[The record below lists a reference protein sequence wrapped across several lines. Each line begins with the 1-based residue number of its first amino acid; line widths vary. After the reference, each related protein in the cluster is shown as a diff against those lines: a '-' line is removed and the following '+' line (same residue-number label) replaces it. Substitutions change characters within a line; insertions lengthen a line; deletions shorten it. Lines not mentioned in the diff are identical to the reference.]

1 MNGGNILP
9 AVLFPEFLPPTF
21 APRMADEIDLTD
33 QQGADPSDAK
43 AQRIV
48 EEATKVFWKYGV
60 KSVTMDDVARHLAI
74 SKKTLYQYVAD
85 KGDLVLKVLNA
96 TSDRFHRHINGIQAS
111 GLNAI
116 DEMLAIA
123 NYIAQETASFHPSI
137 YYDLAKYYPAAC
149 RIMDRGKQVDVVRQI
164 TANME
169 KGIRE
174 GLYRDDINVPLLAK
188 LYVVRFDQA
197 MTEEL
202 GHLMGRYSLA
212 DMNWELFRYHIRGI
226 ASKKGMDYLEKK
238 VTKEQSKA

>member
-1 MNGGNILP
+1 
-9 AVLFPEFLPPTF
+9 
-21 APRMADEIDLTD
+21 MADKVEFSD
-33 QQGADPSDAK
+33 QQGADPSDLRG
-43 AQRIV
+43 QRIID
-48 EEATKVFWKYGV
+48 EAARVFWKYGV
-60 KSVTMDDVARHLAI
+60 KSVTMDDVARHLTI

-96 TSDRFHRHINGIQAS
+96 TSERFHRHIGGIQSS

-123 NYIAQETASFHPSI
+123 SYIAQETASFHPSI
-137 YYDLAKYYPAAC
+137 YYDLAKYYPEAC

-174 GLYRDDINVPLLAK
+174 GLYRDDINVPLLAR

-197 MTEEL
+197 MSLE
-202 GHLMGRYSLA
+202 MGRLSDRYSMA
-212 DMNWELFRYHIRGI
+212 EMNWEMFRYHIRGI
-226 ASKKGMDYLEKK
+226 ASKKGIDYLEKK
-238 VTKEQSKA
+238 VTKAQNKE

>member
-1 MNGGNILP
+1 
-9 AVLFPEFLPPTF
+9 
-21 APRMADEIDLTD
+21 MAEKAELSD
-33 QQGADPSDAK
+33 QQGPDPSDLK
-43 AQRIV
+43 AQRILD
-48 EEATKVFWKYGV
+48 EAAKVFWKYGV

-96 TSDRFHRHINGIQAS
+96 TSDRFHKEIAAIQAT

-123 NYIAQETASFHPSI
+123 SYIAQETAAFHPSI
-137 YYDLAKYYPAAC
+137 YYDLAKYYPEAC

-164 TANME
+164 TENME

-174 GLYRDDINVPLLAK
+174 GLYRDDIHVPLLAK

-197 MTEEL
+197 MTAEI
-202 GHLMGRYSLA
+202 GQLMGRYSLA
-212 DMNWELFRYHIRGI
+212 EMNWELFRYHIRGI
-226 ASKKGMDYLEKK
+226 ASKKGLDYLEKK
-238 VTKEQSKA
+238 VTKEQNKA

>member
-1 MNGGNILP
+1 
-9 AVLFPEFLPPTF
+9 
-21 APRMADEIDLTD
+21 MAEKAELSD
-33 QQGADPSDAK
+33 QQGPDPSDLK
-43 AQRIV
+43 AQRILD
-48 EEATKVFWKYGV
+48 EAAKVFWKYGV

-96 TSDRFHRHINGIQAS
+96 TSDRFHKEIAGIQAA

-123 NYIAQETASFHPSI
+123 SYIAQETAAFHPSI
-137 YYDLAKYYPAAC
+137 YYDLAKYYPEAC

-164 TANME
+164 TENME

-174 GLYRDDINVPLLAK
+174 GLYRDDIHVPLLAK

-197 MTEEL
+197 MTAEI
-202 GHLMGRYSLA
+202 GQLMGRYSLA
-212 DMNWELFRYHIRGI
+212 EMNWELFRYHIRGI
-226 ASKKGMDYLEKK
+226 ASKKGLDYLEKK
-238 VTKEQSKA
+238 VTKEQNKA